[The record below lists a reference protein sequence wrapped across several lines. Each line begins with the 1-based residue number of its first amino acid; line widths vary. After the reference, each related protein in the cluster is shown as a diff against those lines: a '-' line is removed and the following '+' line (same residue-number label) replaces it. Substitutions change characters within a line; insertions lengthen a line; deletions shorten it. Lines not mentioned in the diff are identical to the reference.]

1 VTYQQW
7 SRFGSLR
14 VDNETGA
21 IALLATWDIQ
31 YKWSAGGTE
40 RMNNV
45 IWVQQFWRRKM
56 KLGYS

>member
-21 IALLATWDIQ
+21 IAVLSTWDIQ

-45 IWVQQFWRRKM
+45 IWV
-56 KLGYS
+56 